1 MTEDLLRP
9 LLLEMQKNNAFQKQL
24 LAKKIEDDTPKQL
37 LAGNIFE
44 ILNARNLYNKQE
56 AKFKRT
62 FGDHVVAGNKTNAMA
77 IADQLGAKD
86 GKFVTA
92 INASDEMVN
101 SQLERMI
108 RGLELV
114 VEASAKVGQILMQQF
129 TLGLAVSRGE
139 TLSVKDYAEIEEKNT
154 QDLAKIM
161 AKSIQ
166 TTIPFSPGDFGPMPR
181 DVTPKEK
188 EDESED
194 TKPTSAKKEEKK
206 EDEEQR
212 KGFFQNLSESFTNPI
227 GKLQDVFSKI
237 GEKFTI
243 GNTVT
248 ASILTAIFINLMD
261 FFPKFRDFVRDTLIG
276 FKNILTLN
284 FSEMTGGQVKGIIY
298 TTLFFMRNLII
309 GGLIKHG
316 PKLIMQA
323 GPIINGMWLGLLTRF
338 AIAIKTAGKLFL
350 VGGPIAIIAK
360 LILGALAFFAE
371 DIFKAIKE
379 KGLGGFF
386 MDIIKSLKNMV
397 LKGISAI
404 TSIFSGNDVEGKYMG
419 GPVAA
424 GTPYMVGEK
433 GPELFVPSASGG
445 IMANGMGGTT
455 IINNNMVSQSNNASH
470 NHQHSNISITD
481 SQQEITGL

>member
-24 LAKKIEDDTPKQL
+24 LAKKVEDDTPKQL
-37 LAGNIFE
+37 LAGNLFE
-44 ILNARNLYNKQE
+44 IINDRLLHRSVVKELNDIERE
-56 AKFKRT
+56 AQSGSATDIAKVLVGGKGESGT
-62 FGDHVVAGNKTNAMA
+62 FLK
-77 IADQLGAKD
+77 
-86 GKFVTA
+86 A
-92 INASDEMVN
+92 INESDSIVN

-129 TLGLAVSRGE
+129 SLGLAVSKGE
-139 TLSVKDYAEIEEKNT
+139 VLTLKDYSQIEEKNT
-154 QDLAKIM
+154 EDLAKIM
-161 AKSIQ
+161 AKSMQ
-166 TTIPFSPGDFGPMPR
+166 TTIPLGPQDFGPTIPK

-188 EDESED
+188 EDESEG
-194 TKPTSAKKEEKK
+194 TKPASAKKEDKK
-206 EDEEQR
+206 EE
-212 KGFFQNLSESFTNPI
+212 KSLFQNLSESFTNPI
-227 GKLQDVFSKI
+227 GKLQDGFSKI
-237 GEKFTI
+237 AEKFTI

-248 ASILTAIFINLMD
+248 ASILTATVLIFMD
-261 FFPKFRDFVRDTLIG
+261 FFPKFRDFVRDTIIG

-284 FSEMTGGQVKGIIY
+284 FSEMTEGQVKGIIY

-316 PKLIMQA
+316 PKLIMKA

-338 AIAIKTAGKLFL
+338 AIAIKTAGKFFL
-350 VGGPIAIIAK
+350 AGGPIGIIAK

-371 DIFKAIKE
+371 DIIKGIKE

-386 MDIIKSLKNMV
+386 MDIIKGLKNMV

-404 TSIFSGNDVEGKYMG
+404 GSIFSSNDVEGKYMG

-433 GPELFVPSASGG
+433 GPELFVPSTSGG
-445 IMANGMGGTT
+445 IMANGMGGAT

-481 SQQEITGL
+481 SQQDITGL